1 MLALRGLRDRAW
13 PTSPGNTAPFQL
25 SSGMVPTPDLLRR
38 YSLFGG
44 LIDSQLERLVARIRI
59 TEVDTGAVIMREG
72 EKGDQLF
79 CLVCG
84 EVEVQRGGRVLVR
97 LGAGET
103 LGEMELID
111 MNPRSATVVAL
122 TPCTLCALARRD
134 ILALQREDLPAFTL
148 VIMNL
153 ARDLSRRLRQMD
165 VAAAG
170 TTP

>member
-1 MLALRGLRDRAW
+1 
-13 PTSPGNTAPFQL
+13 
-25 SSGMVPTPDLLRR
+25 MVPTPDLLRR

-44 LIDSQLERLVARIRI
+44 LIDSQLERLVARVSV
-59 TEVDTGAVIMREG
+59 TEAAAGAVIMREG
-72 EKGDQLF
+72 EKGDRLF
-79 CLVCG
+79 CLVSG
-84 EVEVQRGGRVLVR
+84 EVEVRRGDRVLAR

-103 LGEMELID
+103 IGEMELID

-122 TPCTLCALARRD
+122 TPCLLVALARRD

-165 VAAAG
+165 ASAG

>member
-1 MLALRGLRDRAW
+1 
-13 PTSPGNTAPFQL
+13 
-25 SSGMVPTPDLLRR
+25 MVPTPDLLRR

-44 LIDSQLERLVARIRI
+44 LIDSQLERLVARV
-59 TEVDTGAVIMREG
+59 TLSEVAAGAVIMREG
-72 EKGDQLF
+72 DKGDQLY
-79 CLVCG
+79 CLVSG
-84 EVEVQRGGRVLVR
+84 EVEVRRGDRVLVR

-111 MNPRSATVVAL
+111 MIPRSATVVAL
-122 TPCTLCALARRD
+122 TPCSLVALARRD

-165 VAAAG
+165 AAA
-170 TTP
+170 TRTAP

>member
-1 MLALRGLRDRAW
+1 
-13 PTSPGNTAPFQL
+13 
-25 SSGMVPTPDLLRR
+25 MVPTPDLLRR

-44 LIDSQLERLVARIRI
+44 LIDSQLQTLVARISVSDVAAG
-59 TEVDTGAVIMREG
+59 TAIMREG

-79 CLVCG
+79 CLVSG
-84 EVEVQRGGRVLVR
+84 EVEVRRGDRVITR

-103 LGEMELID
+103 IGEMELID

-122 TPCTLCALARRD
+122 TRCTLYALARRD

>member
-1 MLALRGLRDRAW
+1 
-13 PTSPGNTAPFQL
+13 
-25 SSGMVPTPDLLRR
+25 MVPTPDLLRR

-44 LIDSQLERLVARIRI
+44 LVDSQLERLIARVSVSEVAA
-59 TEVDTGAVIMREG
+59 GSVIMREG
-72 EKGDQLF
+72 EKGDRLF
-79 CLVCG
+79 CLVAG
-84 EVEVQRGGRVLVR
+84 EVEVRRGERVLVR

-103 LGEMELID
+103 IGEMELID
-111 MNPRSATVVAL
+111 MNPRSATVTAL
-122 TPCTLCALARRD
+122 TPCTLYALARRD

-170 TTP
+170 TSP

>member
-1 MLALRGLRDRAW
+1 
-13 PTSPGNTAPFQL
+13 
-25 SSGMVPTPDLLRR
+25 MVPTPDLLRR

-44 LIDSQLERLVARIRI
+44 LIDSQLQSLVARISVS
-59 TEVDTGAVIMREG
+59 EVAAGTVIMREG
-72 EKGDQLF
+72 EKGDRLF
-79 CLVCG
+79 CLVSG
-84 EVEVQRGGRVLVR
+84 EVEVRHGDRVITR

-103 LGEMELID
+103 IGEMELID

-122 TPCTLCALARRD
+122 TPCSLYALARRD

-165 VAAAG
+165 VAAAKV